1 MKFFTGLILLM
12 LPLFTA
18 AEVVVPIESVENHVN
33 IRMTADSASEIV
45 GRLDQ
50 GDYLPLVESIED
62 WHEVDIAGG
71 ATGFISVDWTIVL
84 EEPPTVVE
92 EIESPQEV
100 ADADSVP
107 ADEPAIVVVDEPD
120 DVVVEE
126 QSSVPVEDVAEVDAQ
141 VSETIPNSIVDDAM
155 VEEVT
160 EAVEAEEAVAEIIE
174 EASEP
179 APEAEGDAVDVA
191 GEPEED
197 EVAPIVAEE
206 AAEVVVEEN
215 ADVADG
221 RVVETEEVVPALSGT
236 DEQDADV
243 VVEEDVVT
251 DESVVTVAEPGPQ
264 GLPGPQGPQ
273 GMPGPQGPAGAAGI
287 EGSVGFLTRF
297 TAPTIG
303 GTSQVFD
310 DGTNIGIGTTEPK
323 QRLEV
328 NGNIQIHQRNAS
340 VAGLMIT
347 QSDGDTGYIMHN
359 RASTLTIGAGSVD
372 RITIDRDGNVGF
384 GVSRP
389 SNPIQ
394 MESGA
399 HVTAGGVWTNSSS
412 RARKENIAGLSLDDA
427 LMTLAQLEPVHFNY
441 KNDRAESYVG
451 FIAEDVPDLV
461 ATNDRDGLSSM
472 DIVAVLTRVV
482 QEQQKKIEALEARLD
497 HDSFLK

>member
-1 MKFFTGLILLM
+1 MKCFTGLILLM
-12 LPLFTA
+12 LPLLAA

-50 GDYLPLVESIED
+50 GDYLPLVRSIED
-62 WHEVDIAGG
+62 WHVVEIAGG
-71 ATGFISVDWTIVL
+71 ATGFISSDWVNVL
-84 EEPPTVVE
+84 DEPPAVIE
-92 EIESPQEV
+92 ESETPSEV
-100 ADADSVP
+100 ADADSASPDSASADSAPV
-107 ADEPAIVVVDEPD
+107 DEPAVVV
-120 DVVVEE
+120 VAEE
-126 QSSVPVEDVAEVDAQ
+126 ESSVTGEDVAEMDTQ
-141 VSETIPNSIVDDAM
+141 DSETKPNLV
-155 VEEVT
+155 
-160 EAVEAEEAVAEIIE
+160 VADEIIE
-174 EASEP
+174 ESFETVAVEEAVPEIDEEVSAAEPQKDEVVAVDAVSEP
-179 APEAEGDAVDVA
+179 K
-191 GEPEED
+191 
-197 EVAPIVAEE
+197 EE
-206 AAEVVVEEN
+206 AVVPLVTEEIAEAVVEED
-215 ADVADG
+215 ADVADDM
-221 RVVETEEVVPALSGT
+221 VMESEEVAPALSETG
-236 DEQDADV
+236 EQDVDV
-243 VVEEDVVT
+243 VMEEEVIT
-251 DESVVTVAEPGPQ
+251 GESVVTIAEPGPQ

-273 GMPGPQGPAGAAGI
+273 GMPGPQGPAGAASI

-303 GTSQVFD
+303 GTSQVYD
-310 DGTNIGIGTTEPK
+310 DGTNIGIGTIEPK

-372 RITIDRDGNVGF
+372 RITIDSDGNVGF
-384 GVSRP
+384 GVAQP

-394 MESGA
+394 MASGA

-412 RARKENIAGLSLDDA
+412 RAKKENIAELSLDDA
-427 LMTLAQLEPVHFNY
+427 LMTLVQLEPVHFNY
-441 KNDRAESYVG
+441 KNDQSESYVG

-497 HDSFLK
+497 QR